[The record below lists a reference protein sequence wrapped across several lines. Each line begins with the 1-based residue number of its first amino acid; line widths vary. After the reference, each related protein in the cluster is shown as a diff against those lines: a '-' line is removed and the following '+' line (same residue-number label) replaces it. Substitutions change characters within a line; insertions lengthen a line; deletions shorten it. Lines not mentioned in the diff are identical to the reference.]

1 MCRQSH
7 VASLKLIHAN
17 PDEGTTL
24 SVISYFKIFTYNLRA
39 EKNPALLR
47 GFEPR
52 FLGDYIQYMSKHVT
66 TNIKIKESSG
76 WQNKEISA
84 IGLDIVTFRE
94 RNGALRQKLPDVTR
108 GFCISYENLQ
118 TV

>member
-1 MCRQSH
+1 M
-7 VASLKLIHAN
+7 
-17 PDEGTTL
+17 
-24 SVISYFKIFTYNLRA
+24 
-39 EKNPALLR
+39 LLR

-76 WQNKEISA
+76 WQNKEISAIGRSDWQNKEISA